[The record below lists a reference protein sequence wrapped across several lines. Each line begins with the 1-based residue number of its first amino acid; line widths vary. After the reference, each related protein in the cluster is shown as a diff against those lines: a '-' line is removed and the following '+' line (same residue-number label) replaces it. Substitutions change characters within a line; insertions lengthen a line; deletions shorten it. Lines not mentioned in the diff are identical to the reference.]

1 MGCLFFVIK
10 IPCTG
15 YPYIWSCL
23 VRDVSRVWSSSSS
36 APGFF
41 SVLASCAFTA
51 NSCHVKIIQ
60 IHFFHCFTCIGKQPV
75 QDSRKGWME
84 LEKLHEA
91 PKTGTEERTK
101 SRRIH
106 WILFSQ
112 KKLWQIDSHLEISFW
127 VLPFFVSL
135 GPHCHVGRVAKCQFH
150 VKISAK

>member
-1 MGCLFFVIK
+1 MVCLFFVIK

-36 APGFF
+36 APEFF
-41 SVLASCAFTA
+41 SVPASCAFTA
-51 NSCHVKIIQ
+51 TVVMLKLYKYIFVIALPASVNSQCKIVERAEWSWKNCTRLQ
-60 IHFFHCFTCIGKQPV
+60 KLGLK
-75 QDSRKGWME
+75 E
-84 LEKLHEA
+84 EKNE
-91 PKTGTEERTK
+91 G
-101 SRRIH
+101 
-106 WILFSQ
+106 ILSQ
-112 KKLWQIDSHLEISFW
+112 KTLWLIDSHLEISFW